1 MTHAIH
7 NCWHSYF
14 GPCVFRT
21 HGGPRRPAPTGSGFR
36 HNFSNNYPNNLK
48 IVKKDAPRDFYNL
61 RLKSDAKIKYYQN
74 YSNSATQIT
83 LVTTTYYS
91 CNLVLN

>member
-1 MTHAIH
+1 MLYITAGTVILARA
-7 NCWHSYF
+7 YF
-14 GPCVFRT
+14 VRTAARADPLRPDLVFVIT
-21 HGGPRRPAPTGSGFR
+21 FPIIIPITKK
-36 HNFSNNYPNNLK
+36 K